1 MTLDQLRVFIA
12 VAEREHVTRAAEVLN
27 LTQSA
32 VSAAIHAL
40 ESRHDVVL
48 FYRVGRRNELTPAGR
63 LFLAEARAVLERA
76 RAAETALDELGDLVR
91 GTLAV
96 SASQTIAS
104 YWLPTR
110 LVRFRERF
118 AGIDIRLR
126 VGTTASVARDVVD
139 GVSEV
144 GFIEGPVEE
153 PATERQRVG
162 GDRLVI
168 IVGAAHPWFGDERV
182 TIDDLQRTCWYC
194 REVGSGTRDAFNGAL
209 ADLGIRPAAL
219 KIALELPTNN
229 AVRAAVIAGEA
240 AAGLS
245 HLVVEDALALGTL
258 FRVPI
263 DLPERDFFLLQHRE
277 RSRSKAATAFV
288 EALMHAPPVKLP
300 PARPR
305 HGLPR
310 S

>member
-48 FYRVGRRNELTPAGR
+48 FNRVGRRIELTPAGR
-63 LFLAEARAVLERA
+63 LFLSEARAVLGRA
-76 RAAETALDELGDLVR
+76 RDAETALDELGDLKR

-104 YWLPTR
+104 YWLPPR
-110 LVRFRERF
+110 LVRFRERYP
-118 AGIDIRLR
+118 GIDVRLK
-126 VGTTASVARDVVD
+126 VGTTALVARDVVE
-139 GVSEV
+139 GAAEV

-153 PATERQRVG
+153 NITEQHRVG

-168 IVGAAHPWFGDERV
+168 IVGKAHPWFGNRKISAEHLLE
-182 TIDDLQRTCWYC
+182 TSWFC
-194 REVGSGTRDAFNGAL
+194 REVGSGTRDALNEAL
-209 ADLGIRPAAL
+209 DALGVKPSQLR
-219 KIALELPTNN
+219 IALELPTNN
-229 AVRAAVIAGEA
+229 AVRAAVIAGGA

-258 FRVPI
+258 FRLPI
-263 DLPERDFFLLQHRE
+263 ELPERDFFLLQHRE
-277 RSRSKAATAFV
+277 RLRTKAATAFAESLV
-288 EALMHAPPVKLP
+288 ATEVAH
-300 PARPR
+300 
-305 HGLPR
+305 
-310 S
+310 

>member
-1 MTLDQLRVFIA
+1 MTLDQLRIFIA

-48 FYRVGRRNELTPAGR
+48 FDRVGRRIELTPAGR
-63 LFLAEARAVLERA
+63 LFLADARAVLERA
-76 RAAETALDELGDLVR
+76 RAAEAALDELGDLKR
-91 GTLAV
+91 GTLTV

-126 VGTTASVARDVVD
+126 VGTTAAVTRDVVD

-153 PATERQRVG
+153 PNTEQQRVG

-168 IVGAAHPWFGDERV
+168 IVGAAHPWFGDETV
-182 TIDDLQRTCWYC
+182 TVDDLLRTSWYC
-194 REVGSGTRDAFNGAL
+194 REVGSGTRDAFNSAL
-209 ADLGIRPAAL
+209 SDLGIQPSAL

-229 AVRAAVIAGEA
+229 AMRAAVIVGEA

-258 FRVPI
+258 FRLRI
-263 DLPERDFFLLQHRE
+263 DLPERDFFLLHHRE
-277 RSRSKAATAFV
+277 RSRSKAARAFV
-288 EALMHAPPVKLP
+288 ASLLHAPPVKLP
-300 PARPR
+300 PPRPR
-305 HGLPR
+305 R
-310 S
+310 TVTRT